1 MIYFKKDIIALS
13 NYVENINYLDIGSR
27 GGVDGWF
34 KIIKK
39 KLNIVNFD
47 QNENLLL
54 YNKKGD
60 KKFFLT
66 KNIFQSSLFKPNS
79 SQKIYENNET
89 RLNYKVLDVKVDTLD
104 NQLKNF
110 DKKIDLIKIDTQ
122 GSEYQILEG
131 GIETIKRDM
140 PFLFLET
147 WSQPYYEGIT
157 LFDEIITYLRK
168 LGYELY
174 LLDIGAAARLNLKN
188 FFRKNIGKEKM
199 TGFNLFLAP
208 NLKYLI
214 NENNVESKIKKSF
227 LFFIHDLL
235 SFSYKIVENENNDY
249 KFYLEKII
257 KKRIKYKFY
266 YDLIKFLNIITRYRF
281 FENHRLT

>member
-235 SFSYKIVENENNDY
+235 SFSYKIVENENDDY